1 VSDFRVQVD
10 IAGGVGQL
18 RWEEQVVDAATLERA
33 VSLAADDAILA
44 HDLRRLQ
51 CDNPAPGQTSIG

>member
-1 VSDFRVQVD
+1 MSDFRVQVD

-44 HDLRRLQ
+44 HDLRRL
-51 CDNPAPGQTSIG
+51 